1 MVSRNVTTVPESIR
15 ATESIADAALQAT
28 AEAQERSVLQWGG
41 ISGLLAGIIFVVS
54 IVFQVVFV
62 GTATTAAGDGPVIRF
77 PGVHTAIIVG
87 QSLFLAGTVLSM
99 PLFLALYRALRR
111 TSLAPAIFGTGLSF
125 LGLAVLAVESEPNV
139 AMAPI
144 SAQYHAAGATAA
156 QQATAV
162 QVWQATQGMFNEFD
176 TCAFIFLSIGLVL
189 LGVAMARSRAMGR
202 AVGGLTA
209 LFGAVGLFGVSLFAV
224 DSAAFSIFALLT
236 FVIFPLLAGWYT
248 LRLAR
253 SGEVVA
259 PMPTS

>member
-1 MVSRNVTTVPESIR
+1 MAEPTPEMS
-15 ATESIADAALQAT
+15 AD
-28 AEAQERSVLQWGG
+28 AQERSVLRWGG
-41 ISGLLAGIIFVVS
+41 VSGLLAGIIFVFS
-54 IVFQVVFV
+54 IVYQVVFV
-62 GTATTAAGDGPVIRF
+62 GTATAAAGDGPVIRF

-87 QSLFLAGTVLSM
+87 QSLFLAGTILSM
-99 PLFLALYRALRR
+99 PLFLALYRSLRR

-176 TCAFIFLSIGLVL
+176 TCAFIFLSVGLIL
-189 LGVAMARSRAMGR
+189 LGVAMYRNRAIGR
-202 AVGGLTA
+202 GIGTLSA
-209 LFGAVGLFGVSLFAV
+209 LFGAAGLIGVSLFAV

-236 FVIFPLLAGWYT
+236 FVIFPLLAGWAV
-248 LRLAR
+248 LRSSRPA
-253 SGEVVA
+253 GVGAPVA
-259 PMPTS
+259 AS